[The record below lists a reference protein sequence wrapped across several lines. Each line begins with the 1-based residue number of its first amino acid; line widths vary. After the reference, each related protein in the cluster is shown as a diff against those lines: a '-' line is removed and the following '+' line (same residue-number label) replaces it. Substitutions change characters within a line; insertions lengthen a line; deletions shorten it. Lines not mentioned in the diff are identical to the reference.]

1 MLINPKRKA
10 TESNSIPD
18 PQDVKHF
25 DRQNIDLVRLLASD
39 VNTAPETLRE
49 LATNSDRIVRE
60 NLVINSNTPIDIL
73 WELGAQFPDKLLK
86 NPKFERLIRANSIF
100 IRQMPFNT
108 ASNLFFHQ
116 AASDRLR
123 EQLLSY
129 HPNLMDY

>member
-1 MLINPKRKA
+1 MLINPKQKA
-10 TESNSIPD
+10 TESNFISD
-18 PQDVKHF
+18 SKDVQSF
-25 DRQNIDLVRLLASD
+25 DRQKIDLVRLLASD
-39 VNTAPETLRE
+39 VNTAPEILRK
-49 LATNSDRIVRE
+49 LATNSDRTVRE

-73 WELGAQFPDKLLK
+73 WELGAQFPEKLLK

-100 IRQMPFNT
+100 LRQMPFNT

-129 HPNLMDY
+129 HPGLMDY